1 MDQIDCFV
9 GGWTSQADEVA
20 MLTYRLRTAVPAS
33 LTGQLQLT
41 DVGLAQPAKA
51 SLQRYL
57 EELKDRM
64 RAKARAEGVHPTYK
78 ASETDILQGA
88 LEMHDT
94 MVKLNSEKQTV
105 LRVAR
110 ACGWLHYR
118 PDGAGNLVEAGRQPW
133 AKDFPEGHSK
143 LGPELLAQRG
153 SFVREGKP
161 VPLEKREEG
170 QEEEGELQPA
180 RQFEN
185 APTHS
190 GFFFDMPLDFD
201 MSEKETE
208 QILELLQHPRE
219 RQNMPWLQKVS
230 QTTSQKKARKDKQK
244 KKGLKKEALE
254 EWRKKAGKK
263 SQKAA
268 VQQVVPEASRG
279 KGKKQKPS
287 SKLKTSLKMK
297 SSVARKLLKRAKKKA
312 EKAKQAKE
320 AHAEEEIADSTWV
333 GKTAKVVG
341 ETGVALWQGSLV
353 KVRKARTQ
361 TVLCDFQGQQRW
373 MVKEDLECP
382 VKPGKAASQLAPKET
397 AQKAREA
404 LRREPDMQVTA
415 YRLGELVSDEQI
427 VAGMAELRQRLMF
440 PESIFEVRPVE
451 LKAAMDSGEE
461 PAAVKLW
468 KETCF

>member
-1 MDQIDCFV
+1 
-9 GGWTSQADEVA
+9 
-20 MLTYRLRTAVPAS
+20 
-33 LTGQLQLT
+33 
-41 DVGLAQPAKA
+41 
-51 SLQRYL
+51 YL

-185 APTHS
+185 
-190 GFFFDMPLDFD
+190 
-201 MSEKETE
+201 ETE

-382 VKPGKAASQLAPKET
+382 VKP
-397 AQKAREA
+397 
-404 LRREPDMQVTA
+404 
-415 YRLGELVSDEQI
+415 
-427 VAGMAELRQRLMF
+427 
-440 PESIFEVRPVE
+440 
-451 LKAAMDSGEE
+451 
-461 PAAVKLW
+461 
-468 KETCF
+468 